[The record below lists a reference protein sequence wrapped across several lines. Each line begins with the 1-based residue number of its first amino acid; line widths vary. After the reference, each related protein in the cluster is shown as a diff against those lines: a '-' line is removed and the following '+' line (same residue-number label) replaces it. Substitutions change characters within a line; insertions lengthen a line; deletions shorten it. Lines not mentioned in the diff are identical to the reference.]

1 MVDIHSHILPFV
13 DDGSNDLEIS
23 FEMLKSAAAAGT
35 DEIVLTPHCNL
46 YDREKNYLY
55 EMQLVFDAFKQK
67 VEERKINIKIYL
79 GAEVFAD
86 ESITQLLKKG
96 LLPTIN
102 GSRFLMIEFDFYS
115 TPAYICDTVRSIGR
129 MGYVPIVAHPERYS
143 CIKKINGVSMEIM
156 NSGGLL
162 QVNKGSLA
170 GEFGESARQTALELI
185 SHNTAQFVA
194 SDAHSLSSRTV
205 EMDLTY
211 EIIEDYFGN
220 KTAQSLLNDN
230 PASLIRNGRL
240 TIARPVMF

>member
-67 VEERKINIKIYL
+67 VEERNIGIKIYL

-86 ESITQLLKKG
+86 ESIMQLLKKG

-230 PASLIRNGRL
+230 PACLIRNGRL

>member
-13 DDGSNDLEIS
+13 DDGSNDLETS
-23 FEMLKSAAAAGT
+23 FEMLKSAAAAST

-67 VEERKINIKIYL
+67 AEKRNIDIKIYL

-115 TPAYICDTVRSIGR
+115 TPAYICDTVRSISR
-129 MGYVPIVAHPERYS
+129 MGYVPTVAHPERYS
-143 CIKKINGVSMEIM
+143 CIKKFNGVSMEIM
-156 NSGGLL
+156 NNGGLL
-162 QVNKGSLA
+162 QVNKGSLT
-170 GEFGESARQTALELI
+170 GEFSESSRHTALELI

-211 EIIEDYFGN
+211 EMLEDYFGE
-220 KTAQSLLNDN
+220 KTAQRLLKDN
-230 PASLIRNGRL
+230 PAGVTRNGKL

>member
-67 VEERKINIKIYL
+67 VEERNIGIKIYL

-86 ESITQLLKKG
+86 ESITQHLKKG

-129 MGYVPIVAHPERYS
+129 MGYVPIVAHPERYL

-230 PASLIRNGRL
+230 PACLIRNGRL

>member
-46 YDREKNYLY
+46 YDREKNYFY

-67 VEERKINIKIYL
+67 VEERNIGIKIYL

-86 ESITQLLKKG
+86 ESVTQLLKKG

-230 PASLIRNGRL
+230 PARLIRNGRL

>member
-67 VEERKINIKIYL
+67 VEERNIGIKIYL

-86 ESITQLLKKG
+86 ESIMQLLKKG

>member
-13 DDGSNDLEIS
+13 DDGSNDLETS
-23 FEMLKSAAAAGT
+23 FEMLKSAAAAST
-35 DEIVLTPHCNL
+35 NEIVLTPHCNL

-67 VEERKINIKIYL
+67 AEKRNIDIKIYL

-115 TPAYICDTVRSIGR
+115 TPAYICDTVRSISR
-129 MGYVPIVAHPERYS
+129 MGYLPIVAHPERYS
-143 CIKKINGVSMEIM
+143 CIKKFNGVSMEIM
-156 NSGGLL
+156 NNGGLL
-162 QVNKGSLA
+162 QVNKGSLT
-170 GEFGESARQTALELI
+170 GEFSESSRHTALELI

-211 EIIEDYFGN
+211 EMLEDYFGE
-220 KTAQSLLNDN
+220 KTAQRLLKDN
-230 PASLIRNGRL
+230 PAGVIRNGKL

>member
-1 MVDIHSHILPFV
+1 
-13 DDGSNDLEIS
+13 
-23 FEMLKSAAAAGT
+23 MLKSAAAAST

-67 VEERKINIKIYL
+67 AEKRNIDIKIYL

-115 TPAYICDTVRSIGR
+115 TPAYICDTVRSISR

-143 CIKKINGVSMEIM
+143 CIKKFNGVSMEIM
-156 NSGGLL
+156 NNGGLL
-162 QVNKGSLA
+162 QVNKGSLT
-170 GEFGESARQTALELI
+170 GEFSESSRHTALELI

-211 EIIEDYFGN
+211 EMLEDYFGE
-220 KTAQSLLNDN
+220 KTAQRLLKDN
-230 PASLIRNGRL
+230 PAGVTRNGKL

>member
-13 DDGSNDLEIS
+13 DDGSDDLEMS
-23 FEMLKSAAAAGT
+23 FEMLKSAAVAGT

-67 VEERKINIKIYL
+67 VEEKNIDIKIYL

-86 ESITQLLKKG
+86 ESVVSLIKKR

-115 TPAYICDTVRSIGR
+115 SVAYICDTVKAVSRL
-129 MGYVPIVAHPERYS
+129 GYVPIVAHPERYS
-143 CIKKINGVSMEIM
+143 CVKKMNGVSMEIM

-162 QVNKGSLA
+162 QVNKGSLT

-194 SDAHSLSSRTV
+194 SDAHSLSSRTA
-205 EMDLTY
+205 EMDLAK
-211 EIIEDYFGN
+211 EIAEDYFGT
-220 KTAQSLLNDN
+220 KTAQRLFADN
-230 PASLIRNGRL
+230 PATVIRNGRL